1 MFKKAMGGG
10 GREKRIRR
18 REKVA
23 KGGFAIRA
31 AASTLHFCPLEHLHI
46 NKLRLKFPPPKIVN
60 ESFVALLLIF
70 LS

>member
-31 AASTLHFCPLEHLHI
+31 AASTLHFARWNIYTLT
-46 NKLRLKFPPPKIVN
+46 NYV
-60 ESFVALLLIF
+60 
-70 LS
+70 